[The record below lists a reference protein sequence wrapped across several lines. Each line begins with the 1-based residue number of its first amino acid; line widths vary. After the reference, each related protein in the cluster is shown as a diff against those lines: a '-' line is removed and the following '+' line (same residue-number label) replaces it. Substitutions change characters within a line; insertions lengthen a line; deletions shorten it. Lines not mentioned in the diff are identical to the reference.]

1 MLLHSQVQNDV
12 TCHCVHVIFDPFV
25 VSCRP
30 SLKRTILHCYVGL
43 LLFSLSF
50 FKCGFHGRTTR
61 GSGGQPPPRA
71 WKISGQELVAQK
83 SWMLKKYLNIV
94 KNSRATLFFRAGPGC
109 SKILHNKK
117 YIFCTMNS
125 GHPML
130 FRAIANCSKLLNVKS
145 IFNTVKNFRG
155 KFVFRAN
162 ASC

>member
-1 MLLHSQVQNDV
+1 MSG
-12 TCHCVHVIFDPFV
+12 CFYSHCRSSSV
-25 VSCRP
+25 VSMGVR
-30 SLKRTILHCYVGL
+30 RG
-43 LLFSLSF
+43 
-50 FKCGFHGRTTR
+50 

-155 KFVFRAN
+155 KCFQGKRNLLKILKVKSTFTTVKIFRATLCFFQDKRKLLKN
-162 ASC
+162 REL